1 MVSDHNPLLLGAGGM
16 VRGRSYFK
24 FENMWLKVEGFI
36 DMVDIWW
43 RGYQFEGSSSYVMAR
58 KLKALKEDLKQWNRD
73 VFEDVN
79 LKKKAL
85 LCELLRVDVKE
96 GSQGL
101 TVWEQEH
108 QEAVQAEVKR
118 LAALQEIS

>member
-1 MVSDHNPLLLGAGGM
+1 M

-24 FENMWLKVEGFI
+24 FENMWLKVEGFTN
-36 DMVDIWW
+36 MVDIWW

-85 LCELLRVDVKE
+85 LCELLRLDVKE

-118 LAALQEIS
+118 LAAL